1 VVVPYRFAAPRQHAL
16 RQDAARNRDQ
26 IVDTA
31 RRAFATEGLDVAMDT
46 IAKEAGVGAATL
58 YRRFPSRDELV
69 EACMADRMEAYLVAV
84 RGALAS
90 LDPWQG
96 FVSYLTTACAM
107 QADDRG
113 VNDLLT
119 RSFPSSRRL
128 EGPRRQA
135 YEGVREL
142 MGRAQEQGTLRGD
155 VTVDDVSLL
164 LLANAGIVATTFGV
178 APDAWRRV
186 LGITLDGLR
195 TEGQSPLPAA
205 PTHRQVLRAL
215 VRVTRRPRRPSRQAT

>member
-1 VVVPYRFAAPRQHAL
+1 MSDPGLAAQRRQAL

-31 RRAFATEGLDVAMDT
+31 RRTFATEGLDVAMDT
-46 IAKEAGVGAATL
+46 IVKDAGVGAATL
-58 YRRFPSRDELV
+58 YRRFPSRHELV

-84 RGALAS
+84 RAALADS
-90 LDPWQG
+90 DPWQG

-107 QADDRG
+107 QAEDRG

-119 RSFPSSRRL
+119 RSFPTSRRI
-128 EGPRRQA
+128 EGPRRRA
-135 YEGVREL
+135 YEAVREL
-142 MGRAQEQGTLRGD
+142 MDRAQEQGTLRRD
-155 VTVDDVSLL
+155 VTVDDIRLL
-164 LLANAGIVATTFGV
+164 LLANAGIVDATFGV

-195 TEGQSPLPAA
+195 AEGRSPLPTA
-205 PTHRQVLRAL
+205 PSRRQVLRAL
-215 VRVTRRPRRPSRQAT
+215 VGATRRPRSPRQ